1 MNCNEVKTLLSRY
14 IENDVDKFTN
24 KSIRQHLKEC
34 NSCKKELEL
43 LSSAISI
50 INAATKVKP
59 LR

>member
-1 MNCNEVKTLLSRY
+1 MNCNEVKTLLSCY
-14 IENDVDKFTN
+14 LENDLDEVTDKN
-24 KSIRQHLKEC
+24 IRQHLKEC

-59 LR
+59 LK